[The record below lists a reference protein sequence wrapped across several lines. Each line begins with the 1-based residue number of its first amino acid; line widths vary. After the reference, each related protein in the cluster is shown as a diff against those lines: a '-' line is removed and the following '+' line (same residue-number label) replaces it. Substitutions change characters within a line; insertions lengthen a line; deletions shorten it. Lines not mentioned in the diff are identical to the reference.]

1 MSSIRDSWVSLD
13 THEFLFALRKE
24 ARYPACETLLFD
36 LLSRLQIYMP
46 LQILVELQR
55 NLTANEMRGLLLAL
69 NRSKTIQYDYAPV
82 SLDLVI
88 PWERRGAKKGDAVI
102 AAHLESAG
110 VHYFIS
116 ENRHFLSQ
124 LPDLPFIVLTSEEAV
139 QLLKDED
146 TISS

>member
-1 MSSIRDSWVSLD
+1 
-13 THEFLFALRKE
+13 
-24 ARYPACETLLFD
+24 
-36 LLSRLQIYMP
+36 MP